1 MDAVAVDF
9 VPERVTP
16 TSLGAIAMQS
26 RSLARVYQGL
36 WRPIAFALSTGLGA
50 PGVEEEI
57 RHVIALVGQ
66 CAGPWL
72 DVSCGPGAL
81 LRQLVAAG
89 GSRSVLG
96 LDLSRPMLERAH
108 IAAPTARLVRADAAE
123 LPFEDATFGAITNLA
138 ALDLYL
144 DPARVVREV
153 ARVLAPGG
161 RWVCS
166 TFIAPSRGKRASV
179 FEAASGVRTP
189 TLAELEGWTRD
200 AGLCRFG
207 HVLFRRYA
215 VAWADSA

>member
-1 MDAVAVDF
+1 VDEVAVDF

-16 TSLGAIAMQS
+16 SSLGAIAMQS

-108 IAAPTARLVRADAAE
+108 IAAPTARLIRADAAE

-166 TFIAPSRGKRASV
+166 TFLRRAGSSPSRLGAV
-179 FEAASGVRTP
+179 SGVRTP
-189 TLAELEGWTRD
+189 SIEELADWVAR
-200 AGLCRFG
+200 AGLARFG
-207 HVLFRRYA
+207 NRLFRGYA
-215 VAWADSA
+215 IAWADKA